1 MDDVYLNMNMN
12 INYILICLMK
22 RCIWIMRKIFD
33 IVRYCMEVVLF

>member
-22 RCIWIMRKIFD
+22 RFIWIKRKIFD